1 MEKKALT
8 KNTMA
13 NNASKVWQIN
23 SRENRTYFRTGL
35 GSYAAYE
42 QYSQFIFCVRCT

>member
-23 SRENRTYFRTGL
+23 SREKNLF
-35 GSYAAYE
+35 
-42 QYSQFIFCVRCT
+42 